1 MIVTLVGWL
10 GADAKETDKGGFSF
24 SLSQKNWENSVESTI
39 WISCYQN
46 YMNGV
51 FPFMKK
57 GTAVQIIGD
66 MNIGV
71 YNHPEKGPVPTANCR
86 VLHID
91 LLPSK
96 NKENQG

>member
-10 GADAKETDKGGFSF
+10 GADAKETDKGFNF
-24 SLSQKNWENSVESTI
+24 SLSQKNWENNVESTI

-66 MNIGV
+66 MKSKW
-71 YNHPEKGPVPTANCR
+71 YFQHYSPSFFEKG
-86 VLHID
+86 
-91 LLPSK
+91 K
-96 NKENQG
+96 N

>member
-1 MIVTLVGWL
+1 
-10 GADAKETDKGGFSF
+10 
-24 SLSQKNWENSVESTI
+24 
-39 WISCYQN
+39 
-46 YMNGV
+46 MNGV

>member
-10 GADAKETDKGGFSF
+10 GADAKETDKGFNF
-24 SLSQKNWENSVESTI
+24 SLSQKNWENNVESTI

-66 MNIGV
+66 MNIGF

>member
-1 MIVTLVGWL
+1 MLKVPLDFML
-10 GADAKETDKGGFSF
+10 SKLYERSF
-24 SLSQKNWENSVESTI
+24 SIHE
-39 WISCYQN
+39 
-46 YMNGV
+46 
-51 FPFMKK
+51 K

>member
-10 GADAKETDKGGFSF
+10 GADAKETDKGFNF
-24 SLSQKNWENSVESTI
+24 SLSQKNWENNVESTI

-57 GTAVQIIGD
+57 
-66 MNIGV
+66 
-71 YNHPEKGPVPTANCR
+71 
-86 VLHID
+86 
-91 LLPSK
+91 
-96 NKENQG
+96 